1 MSSMKE
7 LLVLRIEGAIDA
19 LEEANRESWSGLF
32 MLGFCDGLGGG
43 DFSIIAIDTCA
54 EGAEAAENAG
64 LPDLK

>member
-1 MSSMKE
+1 MSEFKVTSFNK
-7 LLVLRIEGAIDA
+7 
-19 LEEANRESWSGLF
+19 F